1 MSSTANEFAIFSPS
15 GRERTAPLAGSIV
28 PTTPLVDA
36 NHSRPPQSGS
46 AEMILSPGST
56 TADRS

>member
-1 MSSTANEFAIFSPS
+1 MSSTANEFAIRSPS
-15 GRERTAPLAGSIV
+15 GRERTVPVLGSTV

-56 TADRS
+56 AVERS

>member
-15 GRERTAPLAGSIV
+15 GRERTTPLSETV

-56 TADRS
+56 AVDRS